1 MSEGRLRG
9 SDNQYHLSDA
19 CPTRAFT
26 GRPSKR
32 MPVLLKVLPITPV
45 GSSPCSW
52 PAASASN
59 CMSSGP
65 RPPPAETDHF
75 VRLPPPPPPPPPP
88 RLPLPH
94 FSLHHASK
102 EYHSR
107 LLFVGDFIFIAFKFD
122 LVTLLI
128 SHYHRWSSS
137 FQLPYYRCYRCVSC
151 NFERQPKFGFP
162 CRLKKS

>member
-128 SHYHRWSSS
+128 TTGGHRHFS
-137 FQLPYYRCYRCVSC
+137 CHIIGAIGVSVAT
-151 NFERQPKFGFP
+151 
-162 CRLKKS
+162 LKGNLN